1 MREGEII
8 TDPAVDSLLARIR
21 LVVREELAARAD
33 VDASNQPLDPLKP
46 LSAEELCV
54 RWGIMATS
62 AKLRLHRLA
71 YLCRRRGLVA
81 AAGTRGAKKRFAL
94 PDVIAAE
101 KRAGIWRA
109 AA

>member
-1 MREGEII
+1 MMGEG
-8 TDPAVDSLLARIR
+8 DSTEDLLERIR

-33 VDASNQPLDPLKP
+33 ATASTLPMDPLKL

-54 RWGIMATS
+54 RWGIMAKT

-71 YLCRRRGLVA
+71 FLCRRRGLVA
-81 AAGTRGAKKRFAL
+81 AAGTRGTKKRFAL
-94 PDVIAAE
+94 TDVIAAE